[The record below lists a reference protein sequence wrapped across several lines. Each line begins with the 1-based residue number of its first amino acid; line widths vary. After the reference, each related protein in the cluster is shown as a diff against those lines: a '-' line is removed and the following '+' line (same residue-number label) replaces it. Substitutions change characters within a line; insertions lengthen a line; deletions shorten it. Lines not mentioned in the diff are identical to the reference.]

1 MESNSKS
8 RYEITAPSI
17 LRFRAHLMNATVI
30 RRMPER
36 KEKKKGILVARVAHG
51 QRNPDRI
58 HGYQRFATVVGLLM

>member
-36 KEKKKGILVARVAHG
+36 KKKKEFSSHVWRTGNGTQIEFTDTNVL
-51 QRNPDRI
+51 QLSLD
-58 HGYQRFATVVGLLM
+58 F

>member
-30 RRMPER
+30 RRMPET
-36 KEKKKGILVARVAHG
+36 KKKKKKFSSHVWRTGNGSQIEFTDTSVL
-51 QRNPDRI
+51 QLSLD
-58 HGYQRFATVVGLLM
+58 F

>member
-36 KEKKKGILVARVAHG
+36 KKKKKFSSHVWRTGNGSQIEFTDTSVL
-51 QRNPDRI
+51 QLSLD
-58 HGYQRFATVVGLLM
+58 F

>member
-36 KEKKKGILVARVAHG
+36 KKKKKILVARVAHG
-51 QRNPDRI
+51 QRKPDRI

>member
-36 KEKKKGILVARVAHG
+36 KKKILVARVAHG

>member
-36 KEKKKGILVARVAHG
+36 KKKKFSSHVWRTGNGTQIEFTDTSVL
-51 QRNPDRI
+51 QLSLD
-58 HGYQRFATVVGLLM
+58 F

>member
-36 KEKKKGILVARVAHG
+36 KKKKILVARVAHG
-51 QRNPDRI
+51 QRKPDRI

>member
-17 LRFRAHLMNATVI
+17 LRFRAHLMNATII

-36 KEKKKGILVARVAHG
+36 KKKKKEFSSHVWRTGNGTQIEFTDTNVL
-51 QRNPDRI
+51 QLSLD
-58 HGYQRFATVVGLLM
+58 F